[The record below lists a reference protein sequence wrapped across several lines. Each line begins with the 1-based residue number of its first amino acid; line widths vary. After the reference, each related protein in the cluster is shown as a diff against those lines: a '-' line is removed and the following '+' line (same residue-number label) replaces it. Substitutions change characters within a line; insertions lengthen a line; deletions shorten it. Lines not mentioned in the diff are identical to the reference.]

1 MDNKKGLVSILVIT
15 YNAEK
20 FIHKTIQSCL
30 NQSYDNFEILILD
43 NKSQDKTVDVIK
55 KIHDNRIK
63 LFRSKTN
70 LGPYG
75 GLNFLLNKASGE
87 YIAIQDH
94 DDIWLSKKMEK
105 QIKFLKNN
113 REFIA
118 CGTATWYYFEK
129 KKLLILNEKPKVTDF
144 VDHTSLLFRNK
155 GFRYKENFILAD
167 EHFEKKI
174 LSQEGKI
181 ACLTEGLT
189 VHRLKENGSNL
200 SENRFRISFVFLR
213 EFFYLNGFNKNSLMY
228 LSSMFVGKFLPAKII
243 WFIRLKVTQKNHLK
257 LSLNTFQKKYPS
269 VKI

>member
-43 NKSQDKTVDVIK
+43 NKSQDKTVDILK
-55 KIHDNRIK
+55 KIHNSRVK
-63 LFRSKTN
+63 LFKSRTN

-94 DDIWLSKKMEK
+94 DDIWFPKKIEK

-129 KKLLILNEKPKVTDF
+129 KKLLILNEKPKVANF

-155 GFRYKENFILAD
+155 GFRYKVNFILTD
-167 EHFEKKI
+167 EHFEKKV
-174 LSQEGKI
+174 LSQKGKI

-189 VHRLKENGSNL
+189 IHRLKENGSNL
-200 SENRFRISFVFLR
+200 SENRFQMSHAFLK
-213 EFFYLNGFNKNSLMY
+213 EFFYLNGLNKSSLVY
-228 LSSMFVGKFLPAKII
+228 LGSMFVGKFLPAKIT
-243 WFIRLKVTQKNHLK
+243 WFIRLKIIQKKYPK
-257 LSLNTFQKKYPS
+257 LSLTAFQKKYPS
-269 VKI
+269 IKV